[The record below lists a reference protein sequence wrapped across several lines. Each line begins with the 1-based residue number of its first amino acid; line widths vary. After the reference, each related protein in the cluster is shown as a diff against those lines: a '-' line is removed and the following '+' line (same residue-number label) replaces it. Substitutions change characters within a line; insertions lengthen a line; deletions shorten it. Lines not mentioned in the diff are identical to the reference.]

1 MQGNHPGSNTE
12 LQLSVELLIHCPVVT
27 DTYIAAKMLIQ
38 LHLMSIGHL
47 IGLYTISGHLAWTA
61 VLPAAPN
68 VTMDMKLAQC
78 HCGHETSLDCSIL
91 LAAPTYST

>member
-1 MQGNHPGSNTE
+1 MQGNHPGSNTQ

-61 VLPAAPN
+61 VF
-68 VTMDMKLAQC
+68 
-78 HCGHETSLDCSIL
+78 SLQHLLLIGLQYVPCS
-91 LAAPTYST
+91 TYF